1 MRKIAYILIL
11 SVFVVN
17 ALFAAPAR
25 RVPVTH
31 KQSDGTELYV
41 QLCGDESFHYHT
53 TLDDVPVV
61 QGENGDYYYAL
72 LADDGTLVASD
83 LIAHNNCA
91 RNLQEQVLIDAND
104 FSGMRSDMNTVARA
118 RAAKYAASRAA
129 TISPKGEVNVPVLLV
144 QYTDVKFKFSKEVI
158 SDFLNK
164 ENYEGYA
171 NPIAKSIGSARDYF
185 IAQSGGLFR
194 PNFIVTDIVTLPN
207 KMSYYGANSN
217 GDDVRP
223 THMIADGLAAADANF
238 DFSIFDNDG
247 DGKAEFVYCIYAGYG
262 ENVTGNSTNTI
273 WPHQWQLSAKV
284 GVKTHDGVKFD
295 VYACSNELAIN
306 EAFAQQY
313 GGDYLLGIGTMC
325 HEFSH
330 CLGLPDLYDTGGN
343 GQSTFEYWDLMDMGS
358 YTAEGYIPV
367 GYSAYARDFMGWKSL
382 EVLNKKGDYSMAAI
396 SNENGK
402 GCKILNDANNNEYFI
417 LENRQQE
424 GWDSYLF
431 NAGMLITHVDY
442 SESVWDDN
450 TVNNNKNHLRYSLVP
465 ADNEFIA
472 YTGSNGSQVSASYR
486 GDVWPGTSGNTEF
499 TDTSVPAAKVFT
511 GGYLGKPVTN
521 IRHENKIVYFSFM
534 RGSVA
539 VPGVLPASEIS
550 ATGFCAN
557 WEAVDDA
564 TEYVVELEEVVEAS
578 EGSGESVTLLSETF
592 VGCTK
597 ANQSLSNLDS
607 YLSSPGWTGS
617 NLYGESGVLRVGASK
632 SAGTIRTPKLNAGGA
647 VTVTFSMAY
656 YSTSDSGSILTV
668 SLMNASGA
676 VVESFDYSATT
687 QWVNKELEFDAT
699 GDFYIEFSTK
709 NSTNKKR
716 VSIDNVTI
724 TYTSNISATLVERV
738 TTEETSYVFTALK
751 PLTQYRYRV
760 YASDGYGSSDFSK
773 YASVTTTSY
782 AKGDINGDSTVDV
795 ADITILVSYILSS
808 SDSELSISDVD
819 LNGDGACD
827 IADITMLVSLILGT
841 EN

>member
-1 MRKIAYILIL
+1 
-11 SVFVVN
+11 
-17 ALFAAPAR
+17 
-25 RVPVTH
+25 
-31 KQSDGTELYV
+31 
-41 QLCGDESFHYHT
+41 
-53 TLDDVPVV
+53 
-61 QGENGDYYYAL
+61 
-72 LADDGTLVASD
+72 
-83 LIAHNNCA
+83 
-91 RNLQEQVLIDAND
+91 
-104 FSGMRSDMNTVARA
+104 
-118 RAAKYAASRAA
+118 
-129 TISPKGEVNVPVLLV
+129 
-144 QYTDVKFKFSKEVI
+144 
-158 SDFLNK
+158 
-164 ENYEGYA
+164 
-171 NPIAKSIGSARDYF
+171 
-185 IAQSGGLFR
+185 
-194 PNFIVTDIVTLPN
+194 
-207 KMSYYGANSN
+207 
-217 GDDVRP
+217 
-223 THMIADGLAAADANF
+223 
-238 DFSIFDNDG
+238 
-247 DGKAEFVYCIYAGYG
+247 
-262 ENVTGNSTNTI
+262 
-273 WPHQWQLSAKV
+273 
-284 GVKTHDGVKFD
+284 
-295 VYACSNELAIN
+295 
-306 EAFAQQY
+306 
-313 GGDYLLGIGTMC
+313 
-325 HEFSH
+325 
-330 CLGLPDLYDTGGN
+330 
-343 GQSTFEYWDLMDMGS
+343 
-358 YTAEGYIPV
+358 
-367 GYSAYARDFMGWKSL
+367 
-382 EVLNKKGDYSMAAI
+382 
-396 SNENGK
+396 
-402 GCKILNDANNNEYFI
+402 
-417 LENRQQE
+417 
-424 GWDSYLF
+424 
-431 NAGMLITHVDY
+431 
-442 SESVWDDN
+442 
-450 TVNNNKNHLRYSLVP
+450 
-465 ADNEFIA
+465 
-472 YTGSNGSQVSASYR
+472 
-486 GDVWPGTSGNTEF
+486 
-499 TDTSVPAAKVFT
+499 
-511 GGYLGKPVTN
+511 
-521 IRHENKIVYFSFM
+521 M